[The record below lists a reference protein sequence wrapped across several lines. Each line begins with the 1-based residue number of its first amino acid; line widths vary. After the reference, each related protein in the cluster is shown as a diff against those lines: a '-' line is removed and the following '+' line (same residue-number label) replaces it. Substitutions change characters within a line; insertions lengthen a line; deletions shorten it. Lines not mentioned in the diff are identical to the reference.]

1 MKPPIRL
8 VLLWHLHQPEY
19 TDPVTG
25 VPTMPWTR
33 LHALKDYA
41 DMVEHLARH
50 PGVRATVNV
59 VPSLLDQ
66 LDALRTGRGKPD
78 PFLEV
83 ARKNAGALSSE
94 ERRFLVTHF
103 FSFNRD
109 TLARDLR
116 RVHELAALRGEYGS
130 DPIPQSAVERF
141 DEEALRDLQ
150 VLFHLAWSGSLL
162 RREPLTRA
170 LVEKGRRFTEEDKHA
185 LLDRQQG
192 FVDDVLPRFRRL
204 ADLGRVEFSVSA
216 YYHPILPLLCGLDS
230 ALEALP
236 SLRLPAAAFAHPE
249 DARVQLAAAFAR
261 FEEMFGRRPGG
272 GWPPEGA
279 ISEGSLALMGEA
291 GYRWTASDEDVLLGS
306 LGERLPAD
314 RAAGELRREVLLYRP
329 WRHGNGPVI
338 LFRDHELSDRIGFVY
353 SAWQPRVAAEDF
365 LRRLTHLREVL
376 PEDQGPYTVPV
387 ILDGENAWEYYPSNG
402 EEFLEA
408 LYGGLESEPQVV
420 TMTAGEAADPASARE
435 LPRVVAGSW
444 IGRNLA
450 TWIGHPEKNRAWER
464 LAETRALVAGKRGEP
479 SLGDP
484 AWRAVLAAE
493 GSDWFW
499 WFGDDHFTTFADE
512 FDAAFRRQ
520 LRAAWAAAGADSPES
535 LTRAIRD
542 RAPRRFHIPYGPV
555 TAKVDGCVTDYFEW
569 LSAGKADTGSGTMQ
583 SAARLVREVY
593 YGTDGTRLYLRLDA
607 CEPPAAS
614 SLGGAILSVRL
625 PGHPERA
632 QRVPLPP
639 SGVTRAGEVEVAV
652 GRVIEASFPLATLQ
666 AVDKHVHFQVEIE
679 TLEGASQR
687 VPPDG
692 SLYLPSPEED
702 PSRFDWS
709 V

>member
-19 TDPVTG
+19 TDPVTRA
-25 VPTMPWTR
+25 PTMPWTR

-83 ARKNAGALSSE
+83 ARRNASALTTE
-94 ERRFLVTHF
+94 ERRFLATHF

-130 DPIPQSAVERF
+130 DPIPQSAVDRF

-150 VLFHLAWSGSLL
+150 VLFHLAWSGPLL
-162 RREPLTRA
+162 RREPLSRA
-170 LVEKGRRFTEEDKHA
+170 LLEKGRRFTEEEKHS
-185 LLDRQQG
+185 LLDLQQSFLDG
-192 FVDDVLPRFRRL
+192 VLPRFRRL
-204 ADLGRVEFSVSA
+204 ADRGRVEFSVSA
-216 YYHPILPLLCGLDS
+216 YYHPILPLLCGLDA

-236 SLRLPAAAFAHPE
+236 SLPIPDAPFCHPE
-249 DARVQLAAAFAR
+249 DARAQLDAAFAR
-261 FEEMFGRRPGG
+261 FEEVFGRRPTG

-279 ISEGSLALMGEA
+279 ISQTSLALMGEA

-306 LGERLPAD
+306 LGERLPPE
-314 RAAGELRREVLLYRP
+314 RGTGVLRREILLYRP
-329 WRHGNGPVI
+329 WRQRGGPVI

-353 SAWQPRVAAEDF
+353 SAWHPRLAAEDF
-365 LRRLTHLREVL
+365 VRRLTHLREVL
-376 PEDQGPYTVPV
+376 PQDQGPYTISV
-387 ILDGENAWEYYPSNG
+387 ILDGENAWEYYPDNG
-402 EEFLEA
+402 EEFFEA
-408 LYGGLESEPQVV
+408 LYGGLESEPGIV
-420 TMTAGEAADPASARE
+420 TMTAGEAADPSTARE

-450 TWIGHPEKNRAWER
+450 TWIGHPEKNRAWAR
-464 LAETRALVAGKRGEP
+464 LAETRECVAEKRGGP
-479 SLGDP
+479 SFGDP
-484 AWRAVLAAE
+484 AWRAVMAAE

-499 WFGDDHFTTFADE
+499 WFGDDHFTPFADE
-512 FDAAFRRQ
+512 FDASFRRQ
-520 LRAAWAAAGADSPES
+520 LRVAWSAAGVDSPEI

-542 RAPRRFHIPYGPV
+542 RAPRGFHVPQGSV
-555 TAKVDGCVTDYFEW
+555 TPRVDGYVTDYFEW
-569 LSAGKADTGSGTMQ
+569 LPAGRADTGSGTMQ
-583 SAARLVREVY
+583 SATRLVREVF
-593 YGTDGTRLYLRLDA
+593 YGTNGTRLYLRLDP
-607 CEPPAAS
+607 CDPPAET
-614 SLGGAILSVRL
+614 SLGGAILSVRI
-625 PGHPERA
+625 PGHPEKT

-639 SGVTRAGEVEVAV
+639 SGVAWAGEVEVAV
-652 GRVIEASFPLATLQ
+652 GRVIEASFPLASFQ
-666 AVDKHVHFQVEIE
+666 AVDAHVHFQVEIE
-679 TLEGASQR
+679 TIEGASQR

-692 SLYLPSPEED
+692 SLYLPSPQED